1 MGVMTMRPIR
11 YNTVVR
17 YTDLYEVRKEKS
29 YNIFAIDDEDAEKI
43 TLELFLI
50 DEGLSSDMDVTVQSI
65 LAEPEVDAKITK
77 VLVSVLRELNKII
90 IGVTYPEFLRIYENF
105 SGKYL
110 VLGQEPSYYIQFMGF
125 TLQVKLVDHKAVL
138 SRDEIVYTDDEG
150 REYIIK
156 GGNTYVA
163 F

>member
-1 MGVMTMRPIR
+1 MGVITMRPIR

-50 DEGLSSDMDVTVQSI
+50 DEGLSSDMDVTVQAM

-110 VLGQEPSYYIQFMGF
+110 VLSQEPSYYIQFMGF